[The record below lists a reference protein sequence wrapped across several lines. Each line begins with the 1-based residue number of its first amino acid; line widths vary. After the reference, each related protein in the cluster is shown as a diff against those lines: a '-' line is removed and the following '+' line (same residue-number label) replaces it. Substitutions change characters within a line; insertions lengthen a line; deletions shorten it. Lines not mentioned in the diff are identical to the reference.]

1 MQHAHEIARQ
11 HMSTA
16 AKRSK
21 ELYDAKVAFHR
32 YSVGDVVWCLMEV
45 RKVGISPKLERIFE
59 SPFLIRKKLSEIDF
73 VLQLD
78 RSGAERPVHHNKLK
92 PYEGTDIP
100 KWIVRAKKQLEKSG
114 KSQ

>member
-1 MQHAHEIARQ
+1 MQLAHEIARK

-21 ELYDAKVAFHR
+21 ELYNAKVAFHR

-45 RKVGISPKLERIFE
+45 RKVGISPKWERIIE
-59 SPFLIRKKLSEIDF
+59 GPYLICKKLSEINL

-78 RSGAERPVHHNKLK
+78 KSVAERPVHHNKLK
-92 PYEGTDIP
+92 NTRVLIY
-100 KWIVRAKKQLEKSG
+100 RSG
-114 KSQ
+114 L